1 MLPTVYSS
9 QRTRAAHPHTPG
21 DISDTS
27 ANKIERLL
35 KDLAVLH
42 CGLPALLGALRYTC
56 VHGRHAPQ
64 DPATARFERGCQN
77 AALSADDIATLQ
89 ESLMLFLPL
98 PLQTQARALINVARD
113 KGPQSAERERL
124 DCWLASNLAAAC
136 LLTGLPDAR
145 HKPGPALHALAYAW
159 GRLTS
164 LDAAH
169 LEFKAQF
176 DDAKAKHLFPHASGS
191 AAFKNARNAFN
202 DAVRWQLVAMLP
214 AIALPYASIQK
225 SITGYENKRAA
236 VLVLIRLH
244 ENMLKAKPVYF

>member
-1 MLPTVYSS
+1 MLPTSYSS
-9 QRTRAAHPHTPG
+9 QRTQAAHLHAPG
-21 DISDTS
+21 DISDTP

-35 KDLAVLH
+35 KDLSVLH

-56 VHGRHAPQ
+56 AHGRQARQ
-64 DPATARFERGCQN
+64 DSATALFEQECQK

-89 ESLMLFLPL
+89 ESLLLPL
-98 PLQTQARALINVARD
+98 PLQTRARALMTVARD
-113 KGPQSAERERL
+113 KGPQSAEHERL

-136 LLTGLPDAR
+136 LLTALPDAR

-169 LEFKAQF
+169 REFRAQF
-176 DDAKAKHLFPHASGS
+176 DVAKAKHLLPHASGS

-214 AIALPYASIQK
+214 AIAVSYESIQK

-236 VLVLIRLH
+236 VLVLIRSH
-244 ENMLKAKPVYF
+244 ENILKAKPEYF